1 MPRRYCGSCRGDL
14 HADDGHSECVSCL
27 GKAHADAASLA
38 SLRTRIAFFSENDPA
53 PRALPFSSSQG
64 PVRKKQRGRGFQR
77 LVESELTPAQIPR
90 ASFSPHRELSP
101 VLFIQPDQRPSASV
115 SDLVSFGG
123 SDDELADDSMSL
135 VASGAEELCGSVT
148 DPAPSGLPAPSAAKA
163 GMDAEL
169 FRVLSKA
176 VEELGLEWS
185 PPEEPSR
192 SRLDEWFLPGRR
204 QAPQQ
209 RPSPFFPEVHDELTR
224 SWRSPYSARLRTSA
238 SSALTTV
245 DGAEEKGYERMPQL
259 DESVAA
265 HLCPPTAIGWKAK
278 ASHPSK
284 PCRTTSALA
293 GRSYASAGQ
302 AASALH
308 SMAVLQVYQ
317 AKLLSAIDESEPDPA
332 TLRELRSATDLALRA
347 TKTTAQAIGRS
358 MASLVVLERHLWLT
372 LTEIKDAD
380 RVSFLDAPISPS
392 GLFGPAVKG
401 FAERFTEAQKA
412 SQAMRHFLPKR
423 SSPAAA
429 QSRPRTAP
437 TQQSAKPAPA
447 VYAPQPARTQQPRGR
462 SHSARR
468 HPPPTRQGPR
478 LKIALDPVRPA
489 SSWSAGQEEERV
501 ESRHGR
507 TAHQKASHGKPLGTP
522 FFSGCR
528 GNCVCCYRVRTSDHA
543 TVRCDS
549 GKNKT
554 QTFSK
559 ESNFLLPSLTSAL
572 PPCSRPL
579 EFIQPLATRAEAW
592 QAIPGVSEWVMG
604 IIKRGYSLQ
613 FARRPPRFSGVVST
627 SVQGENARVLRSEV
641 MTLLEKGAIEMVS
654 PALSESGF
662 YSRYFLVPKKDGG
675 LRPILDLRRL
685 NHALMRRPFRM
696 ITLKQILSQICTE
709 DWFCSLDLKDAYFH
723 IQIAPHHRR
732 FLRFAFEGVAYQYTV
747 LPFGLS
753 LAPRTFTKCMDAA
766 LSPLRQMGI
775 RILNYLDD
783 WLILAQSEVELLS
796 HRTLILSHL
805 ERLGLRVN
813 FAKSAL
819 SPSQRISFLGTVL
832 DSAHMRAVIAPE
844 RALAIQKLAATFKSD
859 TARPLKVFQRML
871 GLMAA
876 ASPVLQLGLLRMR
889 PLQRWLKPRVPHNA
903 WRHGRLN
910 IRVNQACV
918 TALTPWKNP
927 RWMEKGVA
935 MGLVHTRKVVTT
947 DASNTGWGGAVRRQT
962 DLRPLVEDGER
973 LPHQLLGNASSLS
986 SLPVFPAGPN
996 RTPCADSLRQH
1007 VRGVLYK
1014 SPGRCLLEAPLY
1026 SGRAPSGMGSAQPA
1040 LAEGSTPAGQTE
1052 PRSRYVISE
1061 QCPLRGV
1068 DAPSAGG
1075 SEDLEDL
1082 WQGRSRP
1089 FRLQRQLSLPNL
1101 LFEGQGCVGP
1111 RLAQPPPLCIPP
1123 DRPASTGRQAYQGT
1137 GSQGAIGGPLVEEPT
1152 LVVRADSATDSSP
1165 LARAP
1170 ETGSPL
1176 SGERNNMAPST
1187 RAVGSLHLAAQ
1198 WEPTGFPERV
1208 LNTISEARAP
1218 STRRLYALKWSVFST
1233 WCLNRGENPST
1244 SELAVVLSFL
1254 QELLDKGRSHSTLKV
1269 FVAAIAAFHAPIA
1282 GQSVGRD
1289 NSVVRFLKGARRL
1302 NPPRPLTVPTWD
1314 LPTVL
1319 RALKGPPFEPL
1330 QSTDLRSLSLKTA
1343 LLLALASVKRV
1354 GDLQALSTSP
1364 ACLEFG
1370 PNDSKVVLKPRHGYV
1385 PKVLSTPFRA
1395 QVITLSALPP
1405 SEEDRELSLLCPV
1418 RALRIYFERS
1428 APFRHTEQL
1437 FVSFGNRTK
1446 GHPVTKQRL
1455 SKWIVDAV
1463 MLAYSSL
1470 GLQCPIGVRAHST
1483 RGIASSWAWSSGV
1496 SITEICTAAG
1506 WATPSTFAR
1515 FYNLDIPALQARVLS
1530 A

>member
-1 MPRRYCGSCRGDL
+1 MQVSPACRWRSQRVCFLPGEIPCGCRARWFWLFSLREHQSRLSAHTHRFLFREWSRLSRPPVFFLPGTCEEKT
-14 HADDGHSECVSCL
+14 AGQRFSAP
-27 GKAHADAASLA
+27 GWKRAHAGSDPACLAFATQRDVSRPFYPTWPASLCKRER
-38 SLRTRIAFFSENDPA
+38 SGLV
-53 PRALPFSSSQG
+53 QG
-64 PVRKKQRGRGFQR
+64 KWRWAGRWQHVTG
-77 LVESELTPAQIPR
+77 
-90 ASFSPHRELSP
+90 SFRCWGAVGQVPSP
-101 VLFIQPDQRPSASV
+101 V
-115 SDLVSFGG
+115 
-123 SDDELADDSMSL
+123 
-135 VASGAEELCGSVT
+135 
-148 DPAPSGLPAPSAAKA
+148 PSGLPAPSAAKA

-169 FRVLSKA
+169 FRVLSKV
-176 VEELGLEWS
+176 VEELDLEWS

-245 DGAEEKGYERMPQL
+245 DGTEEKGYERMPQL

-317 AKLLSAIDESEPDPA
+317 AKLLSAVDESEPDPA

-401 FAERFTEAQKA
+401 FAERFTEAQKV

-429 QSRPRTAP
+429 QSHPRTAP
-437 TQQSAKPAPA
+437 TQQPAKPAPA
-447 VYAPQPARTQQPRGR
+447 VYDTQQPRGR
-462 SHSARR
+462 SRSARR
-468 HPPPTRQGPR
+468 HPPPKRQGPR
-478 LKIALDPVRPA
+478 LKIALDPAPPA

-507 TAHQKASHGKPLGTP
+507 TAHQKSSHEKPLGTP
-522 FFSGCR
+522 FFRQKRTVSQPTNIVPHGLSSHESGDSARTRSGHSETR
-528 GNCVCCYRVRTSDHA
+528 GHLQERHRSPTQSVSENAGPYGRSIASVTAGPAPHAPPSTLVETTGSTQRMASRTLA
-543 TVRCDS
+543 YQGES
-549 GKNKT
+549 GLCN
-554 QTFSK
+554 S
-559 ESNFLLPSLTSAL
+559 PD
-572 PPCSRPL
+572 PL
-579 EFIQPLATRAEAW
+579 EEPTVDGEGRGH
-592 QAIPGVSEWVMG
+592 GVG
-604 IIKRGYSLQ
+604 PHQ
-613 FARRPPRFSGVVST
+613 
-627 SVQGENARVLRSEV
+627 
-641 MTLLEKGAIEMVS
+641 
-654 PALSESGF
+654 ESCH
-662 YSRYFLVPKKDGG
+662 D
-675 LRPILDLRRL
+675 RRL
-685 NHALMRRPFRM
+685 QH
-696 ITLKQILSQICTE
+696 
-709 DWFCSLDLKDAYFH
+709 
-723 IQIAPHHRR
+723 
-732 FLRFAFEGVAYQYTV
+732 
-747 LPFGLS
+747 
-753 LAPRTFTKCMDAA
+753 
-766 LSPLRQMGI
+766 
-775 RILNYLDD
+775 
-783 WLILAQSEVELLS
+783 
-796 HRTLILSHL
+796 
-805 ERLGLRVN
+805 RLG
-813 FAKSAL
+813 
-819 SPSQRISFLGTVL
+819 GT
-832 DSAHMRAVIAPE
+832 
-844 RALAIQKLAATFKSD
+844 
-859 TARPLKVFQRML
+859 
-871 GLMAA
+871 
-876 ASPVLQLGLLRMR
+876 
-889 PLQRWLKPRVPHNA
+889 
-903 WRHGRLN
+903 
-910 IRVNQACV
+910 
-918 TALTPWKNP
+918 
-927 RWMEKGVA
+927 
-935 MGLVHTRKVVTT
+935 
-947 DASNTGWGGAVRRQT
+947 VRRQT
-962 DLRPLVEDGER
+962 DLRPLVGDGER

-996 RTPCADSLRQH
+996 RTPCADSLRQY

-1014 SPGRCLLEAPLY
+1014 LPGRCLLEAPLY

-1052 PRSRYVISE
+1052 PRSGYVISE

-1082 WQGRSRP
+1082 FRSRT
-1089 FRLQRQLSLPNL
+1089 FRLQRQHSLPNL
-1101 LFEGQGCVGP
+1101 LFEGQGRVGP

-1198 WEPTGFPERV
+1198 WEPTGLPERV

-1254 QELLDKGRSHSTLKV
+1254 QELLDKGCSHSTLKV

-1370 PNDSKVVLKPRHGYV
+1370 PNDSKVVLKPRHAYV

-1418 RALRIYFERS
+1418 R
-1428 APFRHTEQL
+1428 T
-1437 FVSFGNRTK
+1437 
-1446 GHPVTKQRL
+1446 L
-1455 SKWIVDAV
+1455 SIPP
-1463 MLAYSSL
+1463 LLGIRNSSL
-1470 GLQCPIGVRAHST
+1470 L
-1483 RGIASSWAWSSGV
+1483 ASV
-1496 SITEICTAAG
+1496 T
-1506 WATPSTFAR
+1506 TPK
-1515 FYNLDIPALQARVLS
+1515 DIRSRSRDSLS
-1530 A
+1530 R

>member
-27 GKAHADAASLA
+27 GKSHADAALAGSDCFHCESISLA
-38 SLRTRIAFFSENDPA
+38 SLRTRIAFFSESDPA

-64 PVRKKQRGRGFQR
+64 PVRKKQRGRGSQR

-90 ASFSPHRELSP
+90 ASFSPHREISP
-101 VLFIQPDQRPSASV
+101 VLFVQPDQRPSASV

-135 VASGAEELCGSVT
+135 VASDAEELWGSVT

-204 QAPQQ
+204 QAPQH

-284 PCRTTSALA
+284 PCRTTSAL
-293 GRSYASAGQ
+293 
-302 AASALH
+302 
-308 SMAVLQVYQ
+308 
-317 AKLLSAIDESEPDPA
+317 
-332 TLRELRSATDLALRA
+332 
-347 TKTTAQAIGRS
+347 
-358 MASLVVLERHLWLT
+358 
-372 LTEIKDAD
+372 
-380 RVSFLDAPISPS
+380 
-392 GLFGPAVKG
+392 
-401 FAERFTEAQKA
+401 
-412 SQAMRHFLPKR
+412 
-423 SSPAAA
+423 
-429 QSRPRTAP
+429 
-437 TQQSAKPAPA
+437 
-447 VYAPQPARTQQPRGR
+447 
-462 SHSARR
+462 
-468 HPPPTRQGPR
+468 
-478 LKIALDPVRPA
+478 KIALDPVRPA

-501 ESRHGR
+501 ESHHGR
-507 TAHQKASHGKPLGTP
+507 TAHQKASHEKPLGTP

-528 GNCVCCYRVRTSDHA
+528 GNCVCCYSVCTSDHA

-559 ESNFLLPSLTSAL
+559 REQFSSSVPHECPASVQPATRVYPTPCHAGRGLAGHPRSVRVGYGDNKTRLFTPIRSKTPALQRRGLHLGAGRERLRSALRGDDTAGKRSHRNGFSSFERVRLLQPLLPRPQKGWR
-572 PPCSRPL
+572 PPAHPRSQTPESRPHETAVQDDHAEADPLADLHRGLVLFSGPERRIFSHPDSPPSQTIL
-579 EFIQPLATRAEAW
+579 EIRLRGSGLPVHGPTLWAVSGPPYFYEVHGRGSFPSETDGNLHSQLPRRLAHSGPVRGGTTFTQNPHPQPLRAPGAQGQFRQKRTVSQPTNIVPGYSSGLSSHESGDSARTRSGHSETRGHL
-592 QAIPGVSEWVMG
+592 QERHRSPTQSVSENAGPYGRSIASVTAG
-604 IIKRGYSLQ
+604 P
-613 FARRPPRFSGVVST
+613 APHAPPST
-627 SVQGENARVLRSEV
+627 LVETTGSTQRMASRTLTYQGESGLCNSPDP
-641 MTLLEKGAIEMVS
+641 LEEPTVDGEGRGHGVG
-654 PALSESGF
+654 PHQESCH
-662 YSRYFLVPKKDGG
+662 D
-675 LRPILDLRRL
+675 RRL
-685 NHALMRRPFRM
+685 
-696 ITLKQILSQICTE
+696 Q
-709 DWFCSLDLKDAYFH
+709 
-723 IQIAPHHRR
+723 HR
-732 FLRFAFEGVAYQYTV
+732 L
-747 LPFGLS
+747 
-753 LAPRTFTKCMDAA
+753 
-766 LSPLRQMGI
+766 
-775 RILNYLDD
+775 
-783 WLILAQSEVELLS
+783 
-796 HRTLILSHL
+796 
-805 ERLGLRVN
+805 
-813 FAKSAL
+813 
-819 SPSQRISFLGTVL
+819 
-832 DSAHMRAVIAPE
+832 
-844 RALAIQKLAATFKSD
+844 
-859 TARPLKVFQRML
+859 
-871 GLMAA
+871 
-876 ASPVLQLGLLRMR
+876 
-889 PLQRWLKPRVPHNA
+889 
-903 WRHGRLN
+903 
-910 IRVNQACV
+910 
-918 TALTPWKNP
+918 
-927 RWMEKGVA
+927 
-935 MGLVHTRKVVTT
+935 
-947 DASNTGWGGAVRRQT
+947 GGAVWRQT

-1075 SEDLEDL
+1075 SEDLDL

-1089 FRLQRQLSLPNL
+1089 FRLQRQLSLLNL
-1101 LFEGQGCVGP
+1101 LFEGQGRVGP

-1198 WEPTGFPERV
+1198 WEPTGLPERV

-1233 WCLNRGENPST
+1233 WCLNRGENPSI
-1244 SELAVVLSFL
+1244 SELAVILSFL

-1515 FYNLDIPALQARVLS
+1515 IYNLDIPALQARVLS

>member
-1 MPRRYCGSCRGDL
+1 MGNL
-14 HADDGHSECVSCL
+14 L
-27 GKAHADAASLA
+27 
-38 SLRTRIAFFSENDPA
+38 A
-53 PRALPFSSSQG
+53 PR
-64 PVRKKQRGRGFQR
+64 
-77 LVESELTPAQIPR
+77 
-90 ASFSPHRELSP
+90 SFP
-101 VLFIQPDQRPSASV
+101 
-115 SDLVSFGG
+115 
-123 SDDELADDSMSL
+123 
-135 VASGAEELCGSVT
+135 GAEGIVSVATGSV
-148 DPAPSGLPAPSAAKA
+148 
-163 GMDAEL
+163 
-169 FRVLSKA
+169 
-176 VEELGLEWS
+176 
-185 PPEEPSR
+185 
-192 SRLDEWFLPGRR
+192 
-204 QAPQQ
+204 QATMQ
-209 RPSPFFPEVHDELTR
+209 
-224 SWRSPYSARLRTSA
+224 
-238 SSALTTV
+238 
-245 DGAEEKGYERMPQL
+245 
-259 DESVAA
+259 
-265 HLCPPTAIGWKAK
+265 
-278 ASHPSK
+278 
-284 PCRTTSALA
+284 
-293 GRSYASAGQ
+293 
-302 AASALH
+302 
-308 SMAVLQVYQ
+308 
-317 AKLLSAIDESEPDPA
+317 LSAVIAE
-332 TLRELRSATDLALRA
+332 
-347 TKTTAQAIGRS
+347 K
-358 MASLVVLERHLWLT
+358 
-372 LTEIKDAD
+372 IKH
-380 RVSFLDAPISPS
+380 
-392 GLFGPAVKG
+392 KH
-401 FAERFTEAQKA
+401 
-412 SQAMRHFLPKR
+412 SQ
-423 SSPAAA
+423 
-429 QSRPRTAP
+429 
-437 TQQSAKPAPA
+437 
-447 VYAPQPARTQQPRGR
+447 
-462 SHSARR
+462 
-468 HPPPTRQGPR
+468 
-478 LKIALDPVRPA
+478 
-489 SSWSAGQEEERV
+489 
-501 ESRHGR
+501 
-507 TAHQKASHGKPLGTP
+507 
-522 FFSGCR
+522 
-528 GNCVCCYRVRTSDHA
+528 
-543 TVRCDS
+543 
-549 GKNKT
+549 
-554 QTFSK
+554 K

-903 WRHGRLN
+903 WRHGRLH

-927 RWMEKGVA
+927 RWMEMGVA

-947 DASNTGWGGAVRRQT
+947 DASNTGWGALCEGKPTFGHWSKTESGFHINCLEMLAVCRACQFFLP
-962 DLRPLVEDGER
+962 DLIGRHVLIRSDNMSVVSYINHQGGVSSKRLFILAER
-973 LPHQLLGNASSLS
+973 LLEWAQLNL
-986 SLPVFPAGPN
+986 
-996 RTPCADSLRQH
+996 RSLRAAH
-1007 VRGVLYK
+1007 L
-1014 SPGRCLLEAPLY
+1014 PGRLNQGADMLSRSNVPSEEWMLHPQVVQKIWKTFGKAVVDNSSGY
-1026 SGRAPSGMGSAQPA
+1026 S
-1040 LAEGSTPAGQTE
+1040 
-1052 PRSRYVISE
+1052 
-1061 QCPLRGV
+1061 
-1068 DAPSAGG
+1068 
-1075 SEDLEDL
+1075 
-1082 WQGRSRP
+1082 SRP